1 MVNILRIIKKNC
13 RFIRNHYLTSDL
25 KARDQFKLFELK
37 ILGHNISS
45 IFGGLVKI
53 F

>member
-1 MVNILRIIKKNC
+1 MKI
-13 RFIRNHYLTSDL
+13 YLTSDL
-25 KARDQFKLFELK
+25 KARDQFKLLIELK

-45 IFGGLVKI
+45 IFSGLVKI